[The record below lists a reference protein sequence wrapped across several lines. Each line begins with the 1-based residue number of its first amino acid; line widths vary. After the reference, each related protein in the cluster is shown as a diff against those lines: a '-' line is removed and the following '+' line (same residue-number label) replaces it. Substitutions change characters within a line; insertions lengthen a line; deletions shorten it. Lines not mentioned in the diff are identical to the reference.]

1 VTQTFRTLTA
11 RHPRALLV
19 ALCLLLWLPGFFTL
33 PAGDRDESRFAQAT
47 RQMLESGD
55 AVDIRNGTEA
65 RNRKPIGIYWL
76 QLPPVWIADEMGLA
90 HDNPIWP
97 YRLPSLAGVLLAV
110 LAVERFGRRLVGA
123 PAAWLAAAL
132 LASAVLP
139 TVEVHI
145 AKTDAALLG
154 ATTLAMLL
162 LGEAYVS
169 GRLSAGRAVVFWVAL
184 GAGVLL
190 KGPITLMMV
199 GLAAVT
205 LAVADRRAGWLRA
218 LRPAW
223 GGPLALAIVLPWFVA
238 IGIATHGGFFRDA
251 VGGDLGNKL
260 AGGDDGHG
268 GPPGYHTLLLSL
280 TLFPAGW
287 AVLRALPAAW
297 AERRAPAVRFLLA
310 WVVPAWLV
318 FEAVPTKLP
327 HYPLPVAPALLLLA
341 AAWLTDPHR
350 RLPPRWL
357 AGLSAGLFALAA
369 AVLGIGAAALPAAVG
384 AAWWLGVPALA
395 AAALLA
401 TLVLRALRR
410 GEEQRA
416 ALLGVLAAVPLYA
429 AVLGFEAPRLTPL
442 WIAPRVAAVLAAHPE
457 IHTLASTG
465 FAEPSLRLL
474 CGTATEF
481 LPGAAAARFLMAGP
495 GRAVLVEGRARSGF
509 EAEANRLGEEPVVVA
524 TLDGFNYSSG
534 RHVTLTLFA
543 GP

>member
-1 VTQTFRTLTA
+1 
-11 RHPRALLV
+11 
-19 ALCLLLWLPGFFTL
+19 
-33 PAGDRDESRFAQAT
+33 
-47 RQMLESGD
+47 
-55 AVDIRNGTEA
+55 
-65 RNRKPIGIYWL
+65 
-76 QLPPVWIADEMGLA
+76 
-90 HDNPIWP
+90 
-97 YRLPSLAGVLLAV
+97 
-110 LAVERFGRRLVGA
+110 
-123 PAAWLAAAL
+123 
-132 LASAVLP
+132 
-139 TVEVHI
+139 
-145 AKTDAALLG
+145 
-154 ATTLAMLL
+154 
-162 LGEAYVS
+162 
-169 GRLSAGRAVVFWVAL
+169 VVFWVAL